1 MAVKRRIRVCERALN
16 MVAQLSNVEGA
27 QWIIHDG
34 STTGANKFAWPL
46 TAVGAPCCSTDWM
59 AGLHHSD
66 GLTTGI
72 EATSLRPQKRRF
84 ATRIPD
90 DNLPK
95 PCNARQLAPP
105 RAFEG
110 GRVSVVGGRVGGD
123 RSHYCNTTIDLS
135 IVIPAER
142 CACRPG

>member
-34 STTGANKFAWPL
+34 STTRANKFAWPL
-46 TAVGAPCCSTDWM
+46 TAVGAPCCSTDWT

-84 ATRIPD
+84 ATRIPNMTICQNRATH
-90 DNLPK
+90 DNRRRLERLR
-95 PCNARQLAPP
+95 AVGWVLSAEELA
-105 RAFEG
+105 EI
-110 GRVSVVGGRVGGD
+110 D
-123 RSHYCNTTIDLS
+123 RI
-135 IVIPAER
+135 
-142 CACRPG
+142 